1 MKWGPQ
7 LAFSSGWPLLLRGS
21 ISLGVLLEE
30 AKAGDY
36 SETTSAGQT
45 LIISEYRGLSWGW
58 ARGGGGRPLSTMLS
72 PPQAIVSLG
81 HVARCG
87 RDYSEMEFL
96 GQNKETRCLLDAAK
110 SH

>member
-1 MKWGPQ
+1 M
-7 LAFSSGWPLLLRGS
+7 LLRDS
-21 ISLGVLLEE
+21 IFLGVLLEE
-30 AKAGDY
+30 AKAGEY
-36 SETTSAGQT
+36 SETNGAQCRYSSFLSAPWAE
-45 LIISEYRGLSWGW
+45 LGLGVGRREAGLW
-58 ARGGGGRPLSTMLS
+58 AGRPLSRTLS
-72 PPQAIVSLG
+72 PPQAVTSLG

>member
-1 MKWGPQ
+1 M
-7 LAFSSGWPLLLRGS
+7 
-21 ISLGVLLEE
+21 LLEE
-30 AKAGDY
+30 AKAGEY
-36 SETTSAGQT
+36 SETNGAQCRYSSFLSAPWAE
-45 LIISEYRGLSWGW
+45 LGLGLGRREAGLW
-58 ARGGGGRPLSTMLS
+58 AGRPLSRTLS
-72 PPQAIVSLG
+72 PPQAVTSLG

>member
-1 MKWGPQ
+1 MQ
-7 LAFSSGWPLLLRGS
+7 IRIVSGAPRAELG
-21 ISLGVLLEE
+21 LGVGRRE
-30 AKAGDY
+30 A
-36 SETTSAGQT
+36 
-45 LIISEYRGLSWGW
+45 GLW
-58 ARGGGGRPLSTMLS
+58 AGRPLSRTLS
-72 PPQAIVSLG
+72 PPQAVTSLG

>member
-1 MKWGPQ
+1 M
-7 LAFSSGWPLLLRGS
+7 LLQDS
-21 ISLGVLLEE
+21 IFLGVLLEE
-30 AKAGDY
+30 AKAGEY
-36 SETTSAGQT
+36 SETNGAQCRYLSLLSAPWAE
-45 LIISEYRGLSWGW
+45 LGLGVGRREAGLW
-58 ARGGGGRPLSTMLS
+58 AGRPLSRTLS
-72 PPQAIVSLG
+72 LPQAVTSLG